1 MVRVLVI
8 EDDDV
13 VRSMMLGVLADYGH
27 EAMGACNGDKGV
39 AMYRKEPADL
49 IITDIFMPEKDG
61 IETIMEL
68 RHDFPD
74 VKIIAV
80 SGGGRFE
87 PVHYL
92 RSAAEL
98 GAVRT
103 LSKPFTPPELLSAV
117 EDVLKAS
124 AAA

>member
-13 VRSMMLGVLADYGH
+13 VRSMLLAVLADSGH
-27 EAMGACNGDKGV
+27 EAIGACNGDKGV
-39 AMYRKEPADL
+39 AMYREEPADL

-68 RHDFPD
+68 RRDFPD
-74 VKIIAV
+74 VKIIAI

-87 PVHYL
+87 SVHYL
-92 RSAAEL
+92 GSAGKL
-98 GAVRT
+98 GAART

-117 EDVLKAS
+117 EEVLKAS
-124 AAA
+124 AVA